1 MISTKIIALALTGSE
16 IFAKNH
22 FQKID
27 VFRKLFIFFNFFRAY
42 YWRFLKQ
49 FSSNFWTFSNFFKF
63 FSLNF
68 TKFFIFSVPIIEYFW
83 KFLVQIFEN
92 FVTFSK
98 NLQFFPEILWNFL
111 FFFVPVIEDL
121 KKFWFK
127 KYCNSFLKIS
137 DYPEK
142 IGKCFK
148 EFFQTLPF

>member
-1 MISTKIIALALTGSE
+1 MELCQNCLKITFFARKRWGGVCICPKGLISTKIFALALTVFE

-27 VFRKLFIFFNFFRAY
+27 VFRKLFIFFFLAY

-49 FSSNFWTFSNFFKF
+49 FSSNFWTFSKFFQF

-68 TKFFIFSVPIIEYFW
+68 TQFFIFSVPIIEYFW

-111 FFFVPVIEDL
+111 FFRA
-121 KKFWFK
+121 
-127 KYCNSFLKIS
+127 CNWRF
-137 DYPEK
+137 EK
-142 IGKCFK
+142 ILIQKI
-148 EFFQTLPF
+148 L

>member
-1 MISTKIIALALTGSE
+1 MISTKIFALALTVFE

-42 YWRFLKQ
+42 YWRFLQQ
-49 FSSNFWTFSNFFKF
+49 FSSNFWTFSKFFQF

-68 TKFFIFSVPIIEYFW
+68 TQFFIFSVPIIEYFW

-98 NLQFFPEILWNFL
+98 NLQFFRKFYKT
-111 FFFVPVIEDL
+111 FYFFVPVIEDL
-121 KKFWFK
+121 KKFWFE

-137 DYPEK
+137 DCPEK
-142 IGKCFK
+142 
-148 EFFQTLPF
+148 